1 MARFFWSFAAAV
13 VLTTMIT
20 MSVLVYIGA
29 MAIAVLMMGEA
40 GHFVALVLLM
50 FVIIWTIC
58 YFDF

>member
-1 MARFFWSFAAAV
+1 
-13 VLTTMIT
+13 
-20 MSVLVYIGA
+20 
-29 MAIAVLMMGEA
+29 MGEA